1 MLTLD
6 QKTQYSPTLL
16 LVSVLLIDFWV
27 SFFVLKSEQQTTLN
41 RKRNCWGKMAVPAE
55 NGKKVMVAID
65 EGESSYH
72 ALMWVL
78 KNLRDS
84 IAASGSPLLIF
95 MAHPFPV
102 TSNVFAAS
110 LGSAR
115 VYCPVSATSEY
126 VYCVQE
132 QNKVVSLGILE
143 KAKGICTT
151 HGVIAETI
159 AQLGDPKQAICDAA
173 QKHNIDL
180 LVLGDSELGK
190 IQRFISVLRLFRRK
204 KMFFLGSVSNY
215 CVRNAKCPVLV
226 VKKPE

>member
-1 MLTLD
+1 
-6 QKTQYSPTLL
+6 
-16 LVSVLLIDFWV
+16 
-27 SFFVLKSEQQTTLN
+27 
-41 RKRNCWGKMAVPAE
+41 MAVPAE

-65 EGESSYH
+65 ESESSYH

-126 VYCVQE
+126 AYCVQE
-132 QNKVVSLGILE
+132 QNKVVQMGILE
-143 KAKGICTT
+143 KAKSICTT
-151 HGVIAETI
+151 HGVNAETI

-180 LVLGDSELGK
+180 LVLGDTELGK
-190 IQRFISVLRLFRRK
+190 IQRF
-204 KMFFLGSVSNY
+204 FLGSMSNY

>member
-1 MLTLD
+1 
-6 QKTQYSPTLL
+6 
-16 LVSVLLIDFWV
+16 
-27 SFFVLKSEQQTTLN
+27 
-41 RKRNCWGKMAVPAE
+41 MAVPAE

-65 EGESSYH
+65 ESESSYH

-126 VYCVQE
+126 AYCVQE
-132 QNKVVSLGILE
+132 QNKVVQMGILE
-143 KAKGICTT
+143 KAKSICTT
-151 HGVIAETI
+151 HGVNAETI

-180 LVLGDSELGK
+180 LVLGDTELGK
-190 IQRFISVLRLFRRK
+190 IQRFISVLRLFRKKNVICISLLPLAPTVCCMCIINTSQSSLEVCLRK
-204 KMFFLGSVSNY
+204 L
-215 CVRNAKCPVLV
+215 
-226 VKKPE
+226 

>member
-1 MLTLD
+1 
-6 QKTQYSPTLL
+6 
-16 LVSVLLIDFWV
+16 
-27 SFFVLKSEQQTTLN
+27 
-41 RKRNCWGKMAVPAE
+41 MAVPAE

-65 EGESSYH
+65 ESESSYH

-95 MAHPFPV
+95 MAHPFSV

-115 VYCPVSATSEY
+115 VYCPVSA
-126 VYCVQE
+126 
-132 QNKVVSLGILE
+132 K
-143 KAKGICTT
+143 
-151 HGVIAETI
+151 TI
-159 AQLGDPKQAICDAA
+159 AQIGDPKKSICDAA

-180 LVLGDSELGK
+180 LVLGDTELGN
-190 IQRFISVLRLFRRK
+190 IQR
-204 KMFFLGSVSNY
+204 FFLGSVSNY
-215 CVRNAKCPVLV
+215 CVINAKCPVLV

>member
-1 MLTLD
+1 
-6 QKTQYSPTLL
+6 
-16 LVSVLLIDFWV
+16 
-27 SFFVLKSEQQTTLN
+27 
-41 RKRNCWGKMAVPAE
+41 MAVPAE

-65 EGESSYH
+65 ESESSYH

-132 QNKVVSLGILE
+132 QNKVVSMGILE

-151 HGVIAETI
+151 HG
-159 AQLGDPKQAICDAA
+159 AICDAA

-180 LVLGDSELGK
+180 LVLGDTELGK
-190 IQRFISVLRLFRRK
+190 IQR
-204 KMFFLGSVSNY
+204 FFLGSVSNY